1 MRKNNADFFKLY
13 VHMLLSLHEL
23 NIFSEVKEDFLG
35 CKKHQFHSNEI
46 FDITDYFYWNL
57 QCKIGK
63 KILSN
68 FCYKSDEYTLNM
80 GTTTFG

>member
-1 MRKNNADFFKLY
+1 
-13 VHMLLSLHEL
+13 MLLSLHEL
-23 NIFSEVKEDFLG
+23 NIFLEVKEDFLG
-35 CKKHQFHSNEI
+35 CKKHQFHLNEI

-68 FCYKSDEYTLNM
+68 FCYKSDEYT
-80 GTTTFG
+80 TFG

>member
-1 MRKNNADFFKLY
+1 
-13 VHMLLSLHEL
+13 MLLSLHEL

-46 FDITDYFYWNL
+46 FDFTDFCYRNL

-63 KILSN
+63 KYLVIFVINLMN
-68 FCYKSDEYTLNM
+68 IQ
-80 GTTTFG
+80 